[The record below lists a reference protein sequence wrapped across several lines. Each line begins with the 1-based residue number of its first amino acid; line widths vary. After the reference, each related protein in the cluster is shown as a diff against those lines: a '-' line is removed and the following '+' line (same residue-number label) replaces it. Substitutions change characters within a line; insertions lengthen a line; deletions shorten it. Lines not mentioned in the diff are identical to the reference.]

1 MKIKDYLKLEQ
12 KKEKNTVE
20 PKNIYENI
28 PEKNKNID
36 KDNKKIENK
45 IENLK
50 DEREKKKEV
59 KVR

>member
-45 IENLK
+45 IENIK